1 MKRVLLLMKSESYRA
16 EDFVAAAARLGVD
29 LVVGSDEPNILASL
43 SAGRALHLDFG
54 AGEASTEKIVAF
66 HRDRPLDAVL
76 PAEDEGTVLAAR
88 AAAALGLAGNP
99 EESVVSGRDKHV
111 FREITRA
118 AGLKTPWFKR
128 YRLQEEPAA
137 IAAEVVFP
145 CVLKPLFL
153 SGSRGVIRADR
164 PAEFVA
170 AFRRIGAIL
179 ARPEVR
185 AQGGEL
191 ADWLLVES
199 YLPGAEVAVEG
210 ILRQGRLHPLV
221 FFDKPDPLEGPFFEE
236 TLYVTPSSHPEALQ
250 RRVLAVAADGARA
263 LGLRTGPIHAE
274 LRLGGGEPVLLE
286 IAARSIG
293 GRCSRVLR
301 FGSGISL
308 EEIIL
313 GTALGMVPAEQAR
326 EEAAAGVMMIPIPA
340 AGLLTGVAGLEK
352 ARQTPGVEGV
362 EITIPAGQPVVP
374 LPEGRRYLGFIYAK
388 GETPGQ
394 VETALREA
402 QRRLR
407 FNIRPVEPSAA
418 AGAH

>member
-29 LVVGSDEPNILASL
+29 LVVGSDEPNMLASL
-43 SAGRALHLDFG
+43 SAGTALHLDFG

-66 HRDRPLDAVL
+66 HRDRPLDAVV

-128 YRLQEEPAA
+128 YRLREEPAA

-210 ILRQGRLHPLV
+210 ILREGRLHPLV

-340 AGLLTGVAGLEK
+340 AGLLAGVAGLEK

-407 FNIRPVEPSAA
+407 FDIRPVEPSAA
-418 AGAH
+418 AGAN

>member
-66 HRDRPLDAVL
+66 HRDRPLDAVV

-407 FNIRPVEPSAA
+407 FDIRPVEPSAA